1 MKKIAILG
9 GSFNPFHNGHA
20 AMVNAVRRELEPNE
34 IWLMPAKKPP
44 HKPSYGF
51 VSDNDRICM
60 LEEFSRDFDDV
71 HVCTKEISMTGFTYT
86 FQTLTELCKENNNA
100 SFYFLIGGDSIENF
114 KNWYKPEVIVS
125 SAEIVIC
132 ARKCNDKSRILEIVR
147 ELKNMI
153 GGTYHILD
161 FDPIDISSTDIR
173 ERIKSKEDISEF
185 VPASV
190 YRYIN
195 EHGLYISE
203 NKDLSFDELNA
214 EISRRLPKKRY
225 LHTLGV
231 VETAEKLALKYNV
244 DVSKAKT
251 AALLHDC
258 AKPLSGSAMKNLCDQ
273 NGVEYS
279 ENEITDE
286 QTMQSLL
293 HSKAGMIIAQNC
305 YYISDSEI
313 LSAIYHH
320 TVGRPNMS
328 KLEKII
334 FVADYIEPGRKQST
348 NPPLDFIRK
357 TAFEDID
364 MAVYLISKNTLNY
377 LITSQRTI
385 DKKTKETMRFY
396 KKDELR

>member
-20 AMVNAVRRELEPNE
+20 AMVNAVRKGLCPDE

-60 LEEFSRDFDDV
+60 LEEFSQDYNDV
-71 HVCTKEISMTGFTYT
+71 HVCTKEISMPGFTYT
-86 FQTLTELCKENNNA
+86 FQTMSELSKENGNT
-100 SFYFLIGGDSIENF
+100 SFYFIIGGDSIENF

-125 SAEIVIC
+125 FAEIVIC
-132 ARKCNDKSRILEIVR
+132 ARNSNDKSRITEITG

-161 FDPIDISSTDIR
+161 FEPVDISSTDIR
-173 ERIKSKEDISEF
+173 KRVKAGKDISEM
-185 VPASV
+185 VPVSV
-190 YRYIN
+190 CNYIIK
-195 EHGLYISE
+195 HGLYSGE
-203 NKDLSFDELNA
+203 EKELSFNELNS
-214 EISRRLPKKRY
+214 EIRMRLPEKRY

-231 VETAEKLALKYNV
+231 VETAEKLAVKYNV

-258 AKPLSGSAMKNLCDQ
+258 AKPLSGAEMKNLCDQ
-273 NGVEYS
+273 NGLEYS
-279 ENEITDE
+279 EHEITDE
-286 QTMQSLL
+286 QTTQSLL

-305 YYISDSEI
+305 YYISDPDI

-328 KLEKII
+328 ELEKII

-348 NPPLDFIRK
+348 NPPLDIIRE
-357 TAFEDID
+357 TAFDDID
-364 MAVYLISKNTLNY
+364 RAVYLISKNTIDY
-377 LITSQRTI
+377 LSKSQRVI
-385 DKKTKETMRFY
+385 DKKTEETMRFY
-396 KKDELR
+396 KSNELC